1 MKRKLLVVAPLLFL
15 SGCAMLGGMAE
26 REKTY
31 GSAVPVITNSFA
43 SLHVA
48 GGEKWRI
55 YLNASDPD
63 GDMDQIL
70 CSVDFQAG
78 IDHPYP
84 ISITRIK
91 PDQQKNLSG
100 YLRLDT
106 PDLDRPFNIR
116 MTVQIRDKA
125 GHFSAP
131 VSFAVDIFDPSRQK
145 KPRPQ
150 ENPPQ
155 GVFQDRDLGPIMI
168 ILTTEVG

>member
-1 MKRKLLVVAPLLFL
+1 MRRMIPAVLAMLLGV
-15 SGCAMLGGMAE
+15 GCAYLGGMAE
-26 REKTY
+26 REKIY
-31 GSAVPVITNSFA
+31 GSAVPVIAASFA
-43 SLHVA
+43 SPHVA

-55 YLNASDPD
+55 YINASDPD
-63 GDMDQIL
+63 GDMDQIF

-78 IDHPYP
+78 VDHPYP

-116 MTVQIRDKA
+116 MTVQVRDKA

-131 VSFAVDIFDPSRQK
+131 VSFAVDIFDPSRQEK
-145 KPRPQ
+145 ARPQ
-150 ENPPQ
+150 ESPPP
-155 GVFQDRDLGPIMI
+155 GAFQDRDLGPIMI